1 MILYETTA
9 QIVPVLMI
17 ALFLD
22 TRTATATTGRSPRSK
37 RLQNRVFIVLCV
49 GAFSAS
55 LLIIAGVLLDGVI
68 TQALVIAALIGCIA
82 LMAEPAWR
90 RSAARRS
97 ARTQS
102 DRDPIAARHRSPRSV
117 RCQRRTGTRGIVQP
131 SAADPTCGEAR
142 RAKRPPMIPW
152 VGPSGC
158 KPSGSGWS
166 APSASA

>member
-90 RSAARRS
+90 RSRS
-97 ARTQS
+97 SQ
-102 DRDPIAARHRSPRSV
+102 
-117 RCQRRTGTRGIVQP
+117 
-131 SAADPTCGEAR
+131 E
-142 RAKRPPMIPW
+142 RPDAI
-152 VGPSGC
+152 
-158 KPSGSGWS
+158 
-166 APSASA
+166 